1 MSCFI
6 TCLPVRKERPP
17 VSGTT
22 ALGYRHVQL
31 CLDLYISAGDTN
43 SHPHTCAASLQK
55 YSEKSTEKA
64 AQVNLYTKALT
75 GKRAHRTH
83 TQKAVIANHCHY
95 HYPKKLKTAF
105 CNNDSKTNND
115 SSVQKL
121 AIKEALRGTEGLTDV
136 REALERDICI
146 LNRLGVQMCLCIWT
160 SLHKAKPVSRNSVK
174 PSNPDSP
181 CPKWVMGRKIMW
193 ERYTEASKAERI
205 VPTTF
210 KVPGYGFQ

>member
-1 MSCFI
+1 ML
-6 TCLPVRKERPP
+6 TCKEGKASSLRHHS
-17 VSGTT
+17 SGIQT
-22 ALGYRHVQL
+22 RVQL

-83 TQKAVIANHCHY
+83 TQKAVIANPCHY
-95 HYPKKLKTAF
+95 HYPKKPKTAF

-136 REALERDICI
+136 REAPERDICI
-146 LNRLGVQMCLCIWT
+146 LNRLGYRCACAFGHRCTKQNL
-160 SLHKAKPVSRNSVK
+160 
-174 PSNPDSP
+174 
-181 CPKWVMGRKIMW
+181 
-193 ERYTEASKAERI
+193 
-205 VPTTF
+205 
-210 KVPGYGFQ
+210 